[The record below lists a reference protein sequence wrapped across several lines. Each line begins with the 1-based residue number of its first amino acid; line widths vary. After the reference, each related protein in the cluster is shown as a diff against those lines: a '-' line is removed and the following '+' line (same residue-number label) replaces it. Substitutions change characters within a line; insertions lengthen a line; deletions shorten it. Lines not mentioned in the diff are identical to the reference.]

1 MPAESVLMLTGASSP
16 PPHAH
21 STRTGN
27 SAAPGREVIVA
38 DMIAFG
44 DGWSGGRLGGSIR
57 VGRRARKG
65 GCPRARSVH
74 RPPREMVRR
83 KVRARTPGGG
93 TMANK
98 RDTTVIK
105 VDSTHSPEAPGGM
118 RYLASG
124 TSLAMRMWVD
134 EQPGEKAGKS

>member
-27 SAAPGREVIVA
+27 SAAPGREFFVA

-44 DGWSGGRLGGSIR
+44 DDGWSPRWRSIR

-118 RYLASG
+118 RYLAS
-124 TSLAMRMWVD
+124 
-134 EQPGEKAGKS
+134 